1 MNRMP
6 SASCCHTSSRNGV
19 RECSRTASCTTSA
32 QSWSAQSRR
41 ANPTSEKPG
50 GSRPRLARSYTAG
63 ISFLRDRSPVTPKM
77 TRPEGPAM
85 RGSRRSA
92 GSRSG
97 FAPEKE
103 TDDKSALRRGEALEF
118 RLGRLQQ
125 VVPGRLE
132 LLHALVLQHLHDV
145 VVRDA
150 ELAQRVEVG
159 AGLLVRAGDG
169 VAADL
174 AVVVGGLQRGLR

>member
-19 RECSRTASCTTSA
+19 RACSFTALCTTSA
-32 QSWSAQSRR
+32 KSWFSQSRR
-41 ANPTSEKPG
+41 AKPTSEKPG

-77 TRPEGPAM
+77 TRPDGPAM

-97 FAPEKE
+97 FAPEPE
-103 TDDKSALRRGEALEF
+103 TGDKSALRRGEALEL
-118 RLGRLQQ
+118 RLGGLQQ

-150 ELAQRVEVG
+150 EPLQRVEVRTRLLVG
-159 AGLLVRAGDG
+159 AGYG
-169 VAADL
+169 V
-174 AVVVGGLQRGLR
+174 